1 MQAFLDGLSTFW
13 QQVVGVLLSFNWSD
27 ILDII
32 LVAFL
37 LYNAIKLVRETRAAI
52 FIKAIVIVV
61 IFHLVALVLRLDT
74 INWLMDEVIFQYG
87 IFTLLIVFQPELRR
101 VLERLGRSSFSA
113 IRNNLSSD
121 EALKQTTESI
131 DAVCVAC
138 RNMSNSKTG
147 ALIVFERQ
155 VLLGDVIATGT
166 VLDAAASNEMVQ
178 NVFYPKAPLH
188 DGAMIVRDGKVY
200 AAACILP
207 LTQKEVNRELGTRHR
222 AAIGISENS
231 DALVVVVSEETGA
244 ISVALNGFLRRDFN
258 YQSLKAELER
268 VLLNRTDDSDNNG
281 KRPFWKGWKMS

>member
-1 MQAFLDGLSTFW
+1 MQAFLDSLSTFW
-13 QQVVGVLLSFNWSD
+13 QQFVGVLLSFSWSD

-61 IFHLVALVLRLDT
+61 VFHLVALVLHLDT
-74 INWLMDEVIFQYG
+74 INWLMEEVIFQYG

-113 IRNNLSSD
+113 IRNTLSTD
-121 EALKQTTESI
+121 EALKQTVESI

-138 RNMSNSKTG
+138 RNMSNSNTG

-281 KRPFWKGWKMS
+281 KRPFWKGWKKS